1 MQVKLIRSLCLWGT
15 VFFCVQPLLAQQPD
29 YSSSISTFK
38 TKYPKSDV
46 VAVSYTEEYNFNLDK
61 SKADTKVSA
70 MGTYVQTLVSL
81 KDYTASSDGLFYN
94 DECYIENVKASS
106 ASNKLIKI
114 PMQCTDYESEGIFHS
129 DAKLCMVRIPLETK
143 GLPVNF
149 SYDKRY
155 KDVKYLTSVYFHEN
169 IPVEEKTITFNIP
182 SWLEVE
188 LREFN
193 FEGYGITKERKQDN
207 SGSVTTYIYK
217 MKNIP
222 SIQREY
228 HSPNMAK
235 SFPHIIVVSKSF
247 TENNQKKVLFESVK
261 DLYAW
266 YNSLC
271 KQVSN
276 NPDELKPLVNQLT
289 KDKKTDVEKVES
301 MYYWVQEKVRYIAFE
316 NGIMGFRPEAAQT
329 VLKNKYGDCKGKANL
344 ITQMLKIA
352 GYDARLT
359 WIGTSDLP
367 YDYSLPSLVVD
378 NHMICTLILD
388 GKKYYLD
395 GTEENMAF
403 NDYAH
408 RIQGKQVLIQDG
420 DNFILDKVPEFN
432 AEHNKVETTMK
443 LKVEGNDLKGNV
455 VATYNGEA
463 RNMLVGVYHSLRS
476 ENKQNALENFLRSG
490 DANIV
495 VANIQNPDWENRQ
508 KPAKVSYDITAKN
521 QMTKAGNELYVILDW
536 EKELGSLEFD
546 TTRKTDYELNHKF
559 YVSTK
564 TEFTI
569 PDGYKVDY
577 TPDAVSKK
585 TADYSFEGSYVAQGN
600 NLVYSKKFIV
610 NNVIIKKKEFPKWN
624 DFIKSVNKFYNDQVV
639 LVKK

>member
-1 MQVKLIRSLCLWGT
+1 MITLIRSLCLSGA
-15 VFFCVQPLLAQQPD
+15 VFFCTHSLLAQQSD
-29 YSSSISTFK
+29 YTNSISQFK
-38 TKYPKSDV
+38 ARYPKAEV
-46 VAVSYTEEYNFNLDK
+46 VAVNFSEQYNFTLDK
-61 SKADTKVSA
+61 SKTETKVSA
-70 MGTYVQTLVSL
+70 NCSYQQNIVPL
-81 KDYTASSDGLFYN
+81 KDYISTADGLFY
-94 DECYIENVKASS
+94 DDQSAIENVRASS
-106 ASNKLIKI
+106 AKNKSIKI
-114 PMQCTDYESEGIFHS
+114 PMQCADYESEGIFYS
-129 DAKLCMVRIPLETK
+129 DAKVCMVSIPLETK

-149 SYDKRY
+149 SYEKKY

-169 IPVEEKTITFNIP
+169 IPVEEKAIVFNIP

-193 FEGYGITKERKQDN
+193 FDGFGITKETKQEN
-207 SGSVTTYIYK
+207 GVTSFIYR

-222 SIQREY
+222 SLQREY
-228 HSPNMAK
+228 NSPNMAK

-247 TENNQKKVLFESVK
+247 TDNGQKKVLFESVK
-261 DLYAW
+261 DLYSW

-271 KQVSN
+271 KEVKN
-276 NPDELKPLVNQLT
+276 NPDELKPIVTQLT

-316 NGIMGFRPEAAQT
+316 NGIMRFRPEPAQN

-344 ITQMLKIA
+344 ITQMLKLA

-367 YDYSLPSLVVD
+367 YDYSLPSLAVD
-378 NHMICTLILD
+378 NHMICTLIMD
-388 GKKYYLD
+388 GKRYYLD

-420 DNFILDKVPEFN
+420 DNYIIDKVPEFN

-443 LKVEGNDLKGNV
+443 LKLDNLDLKGNV
-455 VATYNGEA
+455 VSTYNGEA

-490 DANIV
+490 DVNMIV
-495 VANIQNPDWENRQ
+495 TNIQNPDWENRQ
-508 KPAKVSYDITAKN
+508 KPARVTFDLDGKN
-521 QMTKAGNELYVILDW
+521 QVTKAGNELYVVLDW
-536 EKELGSLEFD
+536 GKELSSVEFD
-546 TTRKTDYELNHKF
+546 STRKTDFEFEHK
-559 YVSTK
+559 YYLVTK

-569 PDGYKVDY
+569 PDGYKLDY
-577 TPDAVSKK
+577 TPDAFTNKGE
-585 TADYSFEGSYVAQGN
+585 DYSFEGSYVLQGN
-600 NLVYSKKFIV
+600 TLVYSKKLIV
-610 NNVIIKKKEFPKWN
+610 NNVILKKKDFSKWN
-624 DFIKSVNKFYNDQVV
+624 EFIKGVNKFYNDQVV

>member
-1 MQVKLIRSLCLWGT
+1 
-15 VFFCVQPLLAQQPD
+15 
-29 YSSSISTFK
+29 
-38 TKYPKSDV
+38 
-46 VAVSYTEEYNFNLDK
+46 
-61 SKADTKVSA
+61 
-70 MGTYVQTLVSL
+70 
-81 KDYTASSDGLFYN
+81 
-94 DECYIENVKASS
+94 
-106 ASNKLIKI
+106 
-114 PMQCTDYESEGIFHS
+114 
-129 DAKLCMVRIPLETK
+129 
-143 GLPVNF
+143 VNF
-149 SYDKRY
+149 SYEKKY

-169 IPVEEKTITFNIP
+169 IPVEEKAIVFNIP

-193 FEGYGITKERKQDN
+193 FDGFGITKETKQEN
-207 SGSVTTYIYK
+207 GVTSFIYR

-222 SIQREY
+222 SLQREY
-228 HSPNMAK
+228 NSPNMAK

-247 TENNQKKVLFESVK
+247 TDNGQKKVLFESVK
-261 DLYAW
+261 DLYSW

-271 KQVSN
+271 KEVKN
-276 NPDELKPLVNQLT
+276 NPDELKPIVTQLT

-316 NGIMGFRPEAAQT
+316 NGIMGFRPEPAQN

-344 ITQMLKIA
+344 ITQMLKLA

-367 YDYSLPSLVVD
+367 YDYSLPSLAVD
-378 NHMICTLILD
+378 NHMICTLIMD
-388 GKKYYLD
+388 GKRYYLD

-420 DNFILDKVPEFN
+420 DNYIIDKVPEFN

-443 LKVEGNDLKGNV
+443 LKLDNLDLKGNV
-455 VATYNGEA
+455 VSTYNGEA

-490 DANIV
+490 DVNMIV
-495 VANIQNPDWENRQ
+495 TNIQNPDWENRQ
-508 KPAKVSYDITAKN
+508 KPARVTFDLDGKN
-521 QMTKAGNELYVILDW
+521 QVTKAGNELYVVLDW
-536 EKELGSLEFD
+536 EKELSSLEFD
-546 TTRKTDYELNHKF
+546 STRKTDFEFDHK
-559 YVSTK
+559 YYLVTK

-569 PDGYKVDY
+569 PDGYKLDY
-577 TPDAVSKK
+577 TPDAFTKK
-585 TADYSFEGSYVAQGN
+585 GEDYSFEGSYVLQGN
-600 NLVYSKKFIV
+600 TLVYSKKLIV
-610 NNVIIKKKEFPKWN
+610 NNVILKKKDFSKWN
-624 DFIKSVNKFYNDQVV
+624 EFIKGVNKFYNDQVV

>member
-1 MQVKLIRSLCLWGT
+1 MITLIRSLCLSGA
-15 VFFCVQPLLAQQPD
+15 VFFCTHSLIAQQSD
-29 YSSSISTFK
+29 YTNSISQFK
-38 TKYPKSDV
+38 ARYPKAEV
-46 VAVSYTEEYNFNLDK
+46 VAVNFSEQYNFTLDK
-61 SKADTKVSA
+61 SKTETKVSA
-70 MGTYVQTLVSL
+70 NCSYQQNIVPL
-81 KDYTASSDGLFYN
+81 KDYISTADGLFY
-94 DECYIENVKASS
+94 DDQSAIENVRASS
-106 ASNKLIKI
+106 AKIKSIKI
-114 PMQCTDYESEGIFHS
+114 PMQCADYESEGIFYS
-129 DAKLCMVRIPLETK
+129 DAKVCMVSIPLETK

-149 SYDKRY
+149 SYEKKY

-169 IPVEEKTITFNIP
+169 IPVEEKAIVFNIP

-193 FEGYGITKERKQDN
+193 FDGFGITKETKQEN
-207 SGSVTTYIYK
+207 GVTSFIYR

-222 SIQREY
+222 SLQREY
-228 HSPNMAK
+228 NSPNMAK

-247 TENNQKKVLFESVK
+247 TDNGQKKVLFESVK
-261 DLYAW
+261 DLYSW

-271 KQVSN
+271 KEVKN
-276 NPDELKPLVNQLT
+276 NPDELKPIVTQLT

-316 NGIMGFRPEAAQT
+316 NGIMGFRPEPAQN

-344 ITQMLKIA
+344 ITQMLKLA

-367 YDYSLPSLVVD
+367 YDYSLPSLAVD
-378 NHMICTLILD
+378 NHMICTLIMD
-388 GKKYYLD
+388 GKRYYLD

-420 DNFILDKVPEFN
+420 DNYIIDKVPEFN

-443 LKVEGNDLKGNV
+443 LKLDNLDLKGNV
-455 VATYNGEA
+455 VSTYNGEA

-490 DANIV
+490 DVNMIV
-495 VANIQNPDWENRQ
+495 TNIQNPDWENRQ
-508 KPAKVSYDITAKN
+508 KPARVTFDLDGKN
-521 QMTKAGNELYVILDW
+521 QVTKAGNELYVVLDW
-536 EKELGSLEFD
+536 EKELSSVEFD
-546 TTRKTDYELNHKF
+546 STRKTDFEFEHK
-559 YVSTK
+559 YYLVTK

-569 PDGYKVDY
+569 PDGYKLDY
-577 TPDAVSKK
+577 TPDAFTKK
-585 TADYSFEGSYVAQGN
+585 GEDYSFEGSYVLQGN
-600 NLVYSKKFIV
+600 TLVYSKKLIV
-610 NNVIIKKKEFPKWN
+610 NNVILKKKDFSKWN
-624 DFIKSVNKFYNDQVV
+624 EFIKGVNKFYNDQVV